1 MNLKILHCMISNIK
15 SIKKGSVIINSKLN
29 KRKELGLNV
38 KMKKVEYFSLY
49 SHQFF
54 LTAVQRQILLNHL
67 I

>member
-1 MNLKILHCMISNIK
+1 MTSNIK
-15 SIKKGSVIINSKLN
+15 SIKKGSVIMN